1 MRRNQENSLTDTL
14 ALESVTRYIT
24 TTASGLWKKQG
35 KDMDS
40 GAMLSFGGVII
51 ATFLA
56 SVGLFWRIFART
68 EDKLDCLDRRLSRI
82 EGKKESEATVT
93 ELIVKKYLEQ

>member
-1 MRRNQENSLTDTL
+1 
-14 ALESVTRYIT
+14 
-24 TTASGLWKKQG
+24 
-35 KDMDS
+35 MDS

-68 EDKLDCLDRRLSRI
+68 EDKLDCLDRRLSRL

-93 ELIVKKYLEQ
+93 EFIVKNTWSSNYGHCDEKFRLYVTRYG